1 MIGETCSAQP
11 LRHAQNDG
19 WLAQRRVEA
28 TRDRCPNEEIPR
40 LRSIRRA
47 GQSGFTLLEILI
59 ALAVAGLLLALALPA
74 YDRHLL
80 RSGRLEANREL
91 METAADQERYRAR
104 NGSFITDALPL
115 WAPATEGRRRVTRGG
130 HYEIEVRACPNRGL
144 SRCFIATARPI
155 GRQSRDDCGSLT
167 LSSDGLRGAAGPAAA
182 NCWP

>member
-1 MIGETCSAQP
+1 V
-11 LRHAQNDG
+11 
-19 WLAQRRVEA
+19 QR
-28 TRDRCPNEEIPR
+28 DK
-40 LRSIRRA
+40 
-47 GQSGFTLLEILI
+47 QSGFTLLEILI
-59 ALAVAGLLLALALPA
+59 ALAVVGLLIALALPA

-104 NGSFITDALPL
+104 NGSFIADALPL
-115 WAPATEGRRRVTRGG
+115 WAPATAGRRRVTRGG

-155 GRQSRDDCGSLT
+155 GRQSRDDCGALT
-167 LSSDGLRGAAGPAAA
+167 LSSDGLRGAANPAAA